1 MRLHRCMPMLA
12 TVVTLAGVAA
22 PVAEAS
28 QAMAPGGGGL
38 SQLPAPTVIQHH
50 SAGSS
55 DWVIGIG
62 TAAGLAALGTGAVAT
77 RRNRR
82 PAATSP
88 RTRPAG

>member
-28 QAMAPGGGGL
+28 QAMAPGGGL
-38 SQLPAPTVIQHH
+38 SQPASPTVVQHH
-50 SAGSS
+50 SAGSV

-62 TAAGLAALGTGAVAT
+62 TAAGLAVLGTGAVAT

-82 PAATSP
+82 PAATST